1 MTDRLI
7 VKLKDKDNVLHC
19 VYLND
24 YGLVVAAFTLQ
35 CTEVSFITAK
45 SLIYTIKMNND
56 FYSVFVCFFL
66 ELKKLV

>member
-35 CTEVSFITAK
+35 CSEVRLSG
-45 SLIYTIKMNND
+45 LN
-56 FYSVFVCFFL
+56 
-66 ELKKLV
+66 